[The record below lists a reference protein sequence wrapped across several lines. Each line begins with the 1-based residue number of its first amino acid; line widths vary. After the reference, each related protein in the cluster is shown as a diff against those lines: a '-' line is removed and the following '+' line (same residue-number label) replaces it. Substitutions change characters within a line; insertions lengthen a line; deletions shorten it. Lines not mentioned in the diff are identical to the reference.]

1 MTYKDSLSLSWT
13 NIKGNKLR
21 SAITVVIIALGIFA
35 LILIITAIKAA
46 SNSLTASFSTMGANS
61 FSIRFKE
68 RNIHFGDGGG
78 GGNGEA
84 KKSKKSALKEKKS
97 NTGIPI
103 SYDEAKA
110 FKERYSFPQTK
121 VSIALRGPAGIVVNT
136 EKRKTNPE
144 TNVYGADE
152 NYLELNGYKIAY
164 GRNFTPTEID
174 AGRNVCM
181 IGSAVAARLF
191 PDNNAKAIDAIVS
204 VDHIPYRVIA
214 VLEDKGS
221 SAFFNTSKIVITSY
235 NNVRRLFSTQKVS
248 YNIAVQVADLKLMEM
263 ATGEAKG
270 AFRPIRKLEVKDENN
285 FFIDKSD
292 SIAKSLLTNLGF
304 LETGTIGIALITLIG
319 AAIGLMNIML
329 VAVNER
335 TKEIGLAKALGS
347 TRKDIRSQFLFES
360 VIISLLGAIVGILS
374 GILLGNV
381 VALLL
386 HTGFVVPWGWV
397 IAGIFVCSF
406 VGLAAGLYP
415 AYKASKL
422 DPIVAL
428 RYE

>member
-1 MTYKDSLSLSWT
+1 M
-13 NIKGNKLR
+13 
-21 SAITVVIIALGIFA
+21 IIALGIFA

-46 SNSLTASFSTMGANS
+46 SNSLTSSFSTMGANA
-61 FSIRFKE
+61 FSLRFKE
-68 RNIHFGDGGG
+68 RNIHFGGGG
-78 GGNGEA
+78 SNDA
-84 KKSKKSALKEKKS
+84 KKSKKSALREKKS
-97 NTGIPI
+97 NMGIPI
-103 SYDEAKA
+103 SYDEAIT
-110 FKERYSFPQTK
+110 FKERYAFPGTK
-121 VSIALRGPAGIVVNT
+121 VSIALRGPASVVVNT
-136 EKRKTNPE
+136 KQKKTNPE
-144 TNVYGADE
+144 VNVYGGDE
-152 NYLELNGYKIAY
+152 NYLDLNGYNIAT
-164 GRNFTPTEID
+164 GRNFTITEVQT
-174 AGRNVCM
+174 GRNVCM
-181 IGSAVAARLF
+181 IGNGVASRLF
-191 PDNNAKAIDAIVS
+191 PGNKAKAIDAIIN

-221 SAFFNTSKIVITSY
+221 SAFFNTSKIIVTSY
-235 NNVRRLFSTQKVS
+235 NNIRRVFSSPTSS
-248 YNIAVQVADLKLMEM
+248 YNIAVKVPDVKLMDV

-270 AFRPIRKLEVKDENN
+270 TFRPIRKLNVKDENN

-292 SIAKSLLTNLGF
+292 SIAESLITNLSF

-335 TKEIGLAKALGS
+335 TKEIGLAKALGG
-347 TRKDIRSQFLFES
+347 TKKDIRSQFLFES
-360 VIISLLGAIVGILS
+360 VVISLLGAIVGIIA

-381 VALLL
+381 VAILLN
-386 HTGFVVPWGWV
+386 TGFVVPWFWV

>member
-21 SAITVVIIALGIFA
+21 SAITIVIIALGIFA

-46 SNSLTASFSTMGANS
+46 SNSLTSSFSTMGANS

-68 RNIHFGDGGG
+68 RNINFGGG
-78 GGNGEA
+78 GGRNESS
-84 KKSKKSALKEKKS
+84 KTKKSALKEKKS
-97 NTGIPI
+97 NMGIPI
-103 SYDEAKA
+103 SYEEARA
-110 FKERYSFPQTK
+110 FKERYSFPDSK
-121 VSIALRGPAGIVVNT
+121 VSLGLRGPGSVVVNT
-136 EKRKTNPE
+136 ARRKTNPE
-144 TNVYGADE
+144 VNVYGGDE

-164 GRNFTPTEID
+164 GRNFTTTEID

-181 IGSAVAARLF
+181 IGSAVATRLF
-191 PDNNAKAIDAIVS
+191 PDNSAKAIDAVVS

-221 SAFFNTSKIVITSY
+221 SAFFNTSKIVVTSY
-235 NNVRRLFSTQKVS
+235 NNIRRLFASQNTS
-248 YNIAVQVADLKLMEM
+248 YNIAVKVPDLKLMDV

-270 AFRPIRKLEVKDENN
+270 TFRPIRKLEVKDVDN

-292 SIAKSLLTNLGF
+292 SIAESLLTNLGF

-347 TRKDIRSQFLFES
+347 TKKDIRSQFLFES
-360 VIISLLGAIVGILS
+360 VIISLLGAVVGIIS
-374 GILLGNV
+374 GILLGNI
-381 VALLL
+381 VAILL

>member
-1 MTYKDSLSLSWT
+1 MTYKDSFSLSWT

-21 SAITVVIIALGIFA
+21 SAITIVIIALGIFA

-46 SNSLTASFSTMGANS
+46 SNSLTSSFSTMGANA

-68 RNIHFGDGGG
+68 RNMNFG
-78 GGNGEA
+78 GGNGRNRSN
-84 KKSKKSALKEKKS
+84 KTTKSALKEKRS
-97 NTGIPI
+97 NMGIPI

-110 FKERYSFPQTK
+110 FKERYSFPGTK
-121 VSIALRGPAGIVVNT
+121 VSIALRGPGGIVVNN

-144 TNVYGADE
+144 TNMYGGDE

-164 GRNFTPTEID
+164 GRNFTPTEIE

-181 IGSAVAARLF
+181 IGSGVAARLF
-191 PDNNAKAIDAIVS
+191 PDNNAKAIDAVVN
-204 VDHIPYRVIA
+204 VDHVPYRVIA

-221 SAFFNTSKIVITSY
+221 SAFFNTSKIVVTSY
-235 NNVRRLFSTQKVS
+235 NNIRRLFSTQNSS
-248 YNIAVQVADLKLMEM
+248 YNIAVKVPDIKLMDM

-270 AFRPIRKLEVKDENN
+270 TFRPIRKLEVKDENN

-292 SIAKSLLTNLGF
+292 SIAESLLTNLGF

-360 VIISLLGAIVGILS
+360 VTISLLGAIVGIIS
-374 GILLGNV
+374 GILVGNI
-381 VALLL
+381 VAVLL

>member
-221 SAFFNTSKIVITSY
+221 SAFFNTSKVVITSY
-235 NNVRRLFSTQKVS
+235 NNVRRLFSTQNVS
-248 YNIAVQVADLKLMEM
+248 YNIAVKVSDLKLMDV

-270 AFRPIRKLEVKDENN
+270 TFRPIRKLEVKDENN

-292 SIAKSLLTNLGF
+292 SIAESLLTNLGF

-335 TKEIGLAKALGS
+335 D
-347 TRKDIRSQFLFES
+347 RKS
-360 VIISLLGAIVGILS
+360 VV
-374 GILLGNV
+374 
-381 VALLL
+381 
-386 HTGFVVPWGWV
+386 
-397 IAGIFVCSF
+397 
-406 VGLAAGLYP
+406 
-415 AYKASKL
+415 
-422 DPIVAL
+422 
-428 RYE
+428 

>member
-1 MTYKDSLSLSWT
+1 MTNKDSFSLAWT

-46 SNSLTASFSTMGANS
+46 SNSLTASFSTLGANA
-61 FSIRFKE
+61 FSIRYKE
-68 RNIHFGDGGG
+68 RMMHFGGGT
-78 GGNGEA
+78 NGTT
-84 KKSKKSALKEKKS
+84 KSKKSSAQSRRS

-103 SYDEAKA
+103 SYDEARQ
-110 FKERYSFPQTK
+110 FKQRYNFPGAQ
-121 VSIALRGPAGIVVNT
+121 VSIAIRGAAGVVVNT

-144 TNVYGADE
+144 INVFGSDE
-152 NYLELNGYKIAY
+152 NYLELNGYKIAV
-164 GRNFTPTEID
+164 GRNFTPTEIES
-174 AGRNVCM
+174 GRNVCF
-181 IGSAVAARLF
+181 IGSGVAARLF
-191 PDNNAKAIDAIVS
+191 PDNNAKAIDAIIS
-204 VDHIPYRVIA
+204 VDHLPYRVIA

-221 SAFFNTSKIVITSY
+221 SAFFNSSKVVVTSY
-235 NNVRRLFSTQKVS
+235 NNVRRIYSTQNISYNLAVKVS
-248 YNIAVQVADLKLMEM
+248 DLKLMDM
-263 ATGEAKG
+263 ATGEAKA
-270 AFRPIRKLEVKDENN
+270 AFRPIRKLEVKDDDN
-285 FFIDKSD
+285 FYIDKSD
-292 SIAKSLLTNLGF
+292 SIAESLLTNLGF

-347 TRKDIRSQFLFES
+347 TKKDIRSQFLFES
-360 VIISLLGAIVGILS
+360 VTISLLGAVVGIIS
-374 GILLGNV
+374 GILVGNL